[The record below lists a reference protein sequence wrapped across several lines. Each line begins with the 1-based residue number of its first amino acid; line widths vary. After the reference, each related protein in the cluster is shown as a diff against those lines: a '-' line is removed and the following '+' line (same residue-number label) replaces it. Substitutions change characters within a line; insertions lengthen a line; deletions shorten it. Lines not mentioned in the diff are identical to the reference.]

1 MKIQITDA
9 PFAPNVLRRKLLLGL
24 PGGLALATPLALLG
38 CGGSSDSATSD
49 GTGEAPSV
57 DVSSVP
63 MGGDTGNAATPTQV
77 TVQWPSGAARPAGT
91 MRIASA
97 LGSSDL
103 SGDAGQVDILGG
115 GPDLVTLYSADGK
128 ALLTGFVGTGAA
140 SLSPSSTAGVLL
152 HYALGL
158 NFASAA
164 STAAMQAYI
173 AATPQA
179 TALAAA
185 IASLL
190 ASDPAALHSVPKA
203 LTDAIAAA
211 RNGLATAASA
221 AGRQRALGL
230 TVQPIIPTGQ
240 LANTI
245 GLSVEQGSE
254 PNSVFVRNEG
264 MRRAVFEIRQEGW
277 YDDQGAFHSDQKI
290 VAADEVP
297 LPKSFDSFG
306 GTLAGWAES
315 YWGGASAWGGEG
327 EFFQSQTEL
336 QTLPLAPDSA
346 KKTKYTVF
354 VFTPGISQLPA
365 GEYARLHTEELAYIR
380 GGDLSKNLHWRVLL
394 EDFAVPFLLGLLS
407 GAAKDEVKG
416 AYKDLVAGLVDTVG
430 AFVKD
435 RMPDIASQLG
445 EGKMSSWDA
454 FVQFAKALT
463 IDPVTLEMSPA
474 LQALLALVVKVIAI
488 KLKGE
493 TGRALYRVVQS
504 GGKRGAAIFPVMRIL
519 EAVDGFLGGASKAR
533 LVHDS
538 VVPYEFFAWEV
549 MATKIK
555 VVLKPNPLEVET
567 TGVTYPVTVE
577 IVDND
582 DDEYGNEKGSISF
595 DWDCTGLYGSLYSRV
610 DAELAKP
617 NHFTTSTVNAT
628 ANYLPS
634 GKDAD
639 AANPETITVQA
650 FFEPIGSG
658 GIRTLIG
665 SATTA
670 LKFKKPFTLSI
681 TPAKMDLPVDEH
693 LSLVASIVET
703 LPPTASVRYEW
714 RLRSGGGDL
723 NVSGADAAAGTQ
735 HSQVDY
741 TAPGSETTAVIEVI
755 GIVTRDPALPPF
767 RTDPVTST
775 VSVKKGLKQ
784 IVMEVGGGVFS
795 CYDTKACGVTEY
807 TAFIVPRLASAQS
820 YTAVLSGYA
829 YPSCNRSVTWSTTK
843 GDGGGCN
850 FPVSYHPHTSAGAT
864 NLWAVWIGFGGPF
877 SGKCVVTITLK
888 P

>member
-1 MKIQITDA
+1 MKIQTTDA
-9 PFAPNVLRRKLLLGL
+9 PPFVPNALRRTLLLGL
-24 PGGLALATPLALLG
+24 PSGLVLASPLALVA
-38 CGGSSDSATSD
+38 CGGSDGSAD
-49 GTGEAPSV
+49 EAPAV

-63 MGGDTGNAATPTQV
+63 IGGDTGNAATPTQV
-77 TVQWPSGAARPAGT
+77 TVQWPSGAERPAGT

-97 LGSSDL
+97 LSSSDV
-103 SGDAGQVDILGG
+103 SGDTALIDILGG

-128 ALLTGFVGTGAA
+128 ALLTGFVGTGSAV
-140 SLSPSSTAGVLL
+140 LSPASTAGVLL

-158 NFASAA
+158 NFANAA
-164 STAAMQAYI
+164 STAALQTYLAS
-173 AATPQA
+173 AAQA
-179 TALAAA
+179 TALSATIAA
-185 IASLL
+185 LL
-190 ASDPAALHSVPKA
+190 ATDPAALHTAPKA

-211 RNGLATAASA
+211 RNGLATAAA
-221 AGRQRALGL
+221 AGRKRALGL
-230 TVQPIIPTGQ
+230 TVQPIIPSDQVGG
-240 LANTI
+240 TI

-277 YDDQGAFHSDQKI
+277 YDDQGAFHSDQKV

-336 QTLPLAPDSA
+336 QTLALAPDGA

-354 VFTPGISQLPA
+354 VFTPGINHLPDS
-365 GEYARLHTEELAYIR
+365 EYARLHTEELAYIR

-416 AYKDLVAGLVDTVG
+416 AYKDLVGGLVDTVG
-430 AFVKD
+430 GFVKD

-533 LVHDS
+533 LVRDS

-567 TGVTYPVTVE
+567 TGVTYPVTAE

-610 DAELAKP
+610 DAELSKP

-639 AANPETITVQA
+639 AADPETITVQA
-650 FFEPIGSG
+650 YFEPIGSG
-658 GIRTLIG
+658 GTRTLIG
-665 SATTA
+665 TAATT

-681 TPAKMDLPVDEH
+681 TPASTDLPVDEH

-703 LPPTASVRYEW
+703 LPPAASVRYEW

-723 NVSGADAAAGTQ
+723 NVSGNDARAGTQ

-741 TAPGSETTAVIEVI
+741 TAPSSETTAVVEVV

-784 IVMEVGGGVFS
+784 IVMEVNGGVFS
-795 CYDTKACGVTEY
+795 CYDPQACGVSEY
-807 TAFIVPRLASAQS
+807 TAFIVPRLASATS

-829 YPSCNRSVTWSTTK
+829 YPSCNRSVTWNSPK

-864 NLWAVWIGFGGPF
+864 NLWAVWIGFGGPI